1 MAYNLRMD
9 SDATL
14 GEFIKILGRIKEL
27 AGEAAVADDKGIDLA
42 AAIEHLRESGG
53 NKVADE
59 LAELVKRA
67 DELQAQQQLKS

>member
-1 MAYNLRMD
+1 MTYNLQKD
-9 SDATL
+9 NDETL
-14 GEFIKILGRIKEL
+14 GEFIQILGRIKEL

-42 AAIEHLRESGG
+42 AAIEYLRESGG